1 MSEELDRR
9 LAEAKAQAEAK
20 NKKKSQQAA
29 ARANAQTVLQN
40 RATQAA
46 IIAEQNKARFP
57 LATEE
62 QKAAKKAE
70 EEKKK
75 AEDAKKREENILRIN
90 QQAVATKYSDRA
102 RALEN
107 AISAYAKNGNEK
119 DADKA
124 RSIQKDID
132 KIAEEYKKYFG
143 VYPPKATKF
152 EETQIKNRREDI
164 GPSGEFAKINIT
176 ATGAAT
182 PMDAETA
189 RENRRNLQPLNAT
202 VTPGNTPIVGA
213 SDPRVQMLIKT
224 GMTKE
229 EAIAVVQSSV
239 DTLVQGGSGQ
249 GGTSS
254 AFKLFTEQE
263 TAGFANSI
271 AQQLLGRELTTD
283 EIARATQAI
292 NVQSKASPTVTKT
305 SGTSTVQT
313 GGIDERQIVKEEL
326 QLAPEFANYQQATTY
341 FDAMLGA
348 LRGPAG
354 GGI

>member
-1 MSEELDRR
+1 MSELDRR
-9 LAEAKAQAEAK
+9 LAEAKAEAEAK
-20 NKKKSQQAA
+20 NKKKIQQAA
-29 ARANAQTVLQN
+29 NRAKSQSVLQN
-40 RATQAA
+40 RATEAA

-57 LATEE
+57 LATEAD
-62 QKAAKKAE
+62 KAAKKAE

-107 AISAYAKNGNEK
+107 AISTYAKSGNEK

-132 KIAEEYKKYFG
+132 KIAEKYKKYFG
-143 VYPPKATKF
+143 TYPPKATKF

-164 GPSGEFAKINIT
+164 GPSGDYAKINIT
-176 ATGAAT
+176 ATGTAM

-202 VTPGNTPIVGA
+202 VTPGNTPIVTA
-213 SDPRVQMLIKT
+213 SDPRVQILMKT
-224 GMTKE
+224 GMTKD
-229 EAIAVVQSSV
+229 EAIAAVQNSI
-239 DTLVQGGSGQ
+239 DALNLGGG
-249 GGTSS
+249 GGTPSEQS

-271 AQQLLGRELTTD
+271 AQQLLGRELTAD
-283 EIARATQAI
+283 EIARATQTI
-292 NVQSKASPTVTKT
+292 NVQSKASPTTTKT
-305 SGTSTVQT
+305 TGTTTVQT
-313 GGIDERQIVKEEL
+313 GEIDERQIVKEEL